1 MKKIFIALAVLASVQ
16 IAGAQVK
23 PDAAKKALDAAVEAS
38 QNAKKN
44 TKAATWT
51 ALGKAYVTAY
61 DAPAGNI
68 WQGATKNDLKLVM
81 GGENPMST
89 ETVTVAGEQMTKE
102 VYANKNL
109 YFNGAGQVAVIEVT
123 KPVAENALIKAA
135 EAYKKA
141 YELDPK
147 TAKASAE
154 AIEKIGEKLSNDAYS
169 LYNLGKYAEASS
181 LFEEAAKV
189 VAGQPVNKVDTAS
202 IYNAG
207 FTALTGGDNANAK
220 RLFKECLD
228 YGYYSDNGE
237 IYAKLADVDPDNA
250 KSYLEDGFKKFP
262 QSQSI
267 LIGLINYYLTNNE
280 STDHL
285 FALLDQAKKNEP
297 NNASLYYV
305 EGNIHSQL
313 GDTEAAVKA
322 YEECTKVN
330 PNYEYGY
337 IGTGILYYNLA
348 VEDQEKAS
356 EELDDKK
363 YMELVSKFE
372 KDLKACIEPF
382 EKAYAITK
390 DDSIKVNIA
399 EYLKNAYYRFSSS
412 DDAMKAAYDKYS
424 EIVSTGVP
432 K

>member
-23 PDAAKKALDAAVEAS
+23 PDAAKKALDAAVADS
-38 QNAKKN
+38 QNAKKA

-51 ALGKAYVTAY
+51 SLGKAYVTAY

-81 GGENPMST
+81 GGENPSAT
-89 ETVTVAGEQMTKE
+89 EAAIVAGEQMTKE
-102 VYANKNL
+102 VYSNKNL

-123 KPVAENALIKAA
+123 KPLVENALQKAA
-135 EAYKKA
+135 EAYQKA
-141 YELDPK
+141 YSLDPK
-147 TAKASAE
+147 TAKTSTE
-154 AIEKIGEKLSNDAYS
+154 ALEKISEKLSNEAYS
-169 LYNLGKYAEASS
+169 LYNLGKYTESS
-181 LFEEAAKV
+181 ALFEEAARV
-189 VAGQPVNKVDTAS
+189 VAGAPVNKVDTS
-202 IYNAG
+202 SLYNAG
-207 FTALTGGDNANAK
+207 FTAQTGGDKETAK

-228 YGYYSDNGE
+228 YGYYSDNGD

-250 KSYLEDGFKKFP
+250 KNYLEQGFQKFP

-280 STDHL
+280 STDRL
-285 FALLDQAKKNEP
+285 FELLAQAKQNEP
-297 NNASLYYV
+297 DNASLYYV

-313 GDTEAAVKA
+313 GDTEAAVKS
-322 YEECTKVN
+322 YEQCTQIN

-337 IGTGILYYNLA
+337 IGEGILFYNLA

-356 EELDDKK
+356 EEMDDKK
-363 YMELVSKFE
+363 YMELVAKFE
-372 KDLKACIEPF
+372 KDIKACIEPF
-382 EKAYAITK
+382 EKAYALTN
-390 DDSIKVNIA
+390 DDTIKVSIA

-412 DDAMKAAYDKYS
+412 DDAMKAAYDKYA
-424 EIVSTGVP
+424 EVVSTGVP

>member
-38 QNAKKN
+38 QNAKKA

-81 GGENPMST
+81 GGENPSAT

-102 VYANKNL
+102 VYSNKNL
-109 YFNGAGQVAVIEVT
+109 YFNGGGQVAIIEVT
-123 KPVAENALIKAA
+123 KPVVENALKNAA

-141 YELDPK
+141 YSLDAK
-147 TAKASAE
+147 TAKTASE
-154 AIEKIGEKLSNDAYS
+154 ALEKISEKLSNEAYS
-169 LYNLGKYAEASS
+169 LYNLGKYAESAK
-181 LFEEAAKV
+181 LFEEAAQV
-189 VAGQPVNKVDTAS
+189 VAGEPVNKVDTSAL
-202 IYNAG
+202 YNAG
-207 FTALTGGDNANAK
+207 FTALNAGDNAMAK
-220 RLFKECLD
+220 RLFQECINHN
-228 YGYYSDNGE
+228 YYSENGE
-237 IYAKLADVDPDNA
+237 IFAKLAEVDAPNA
-250 KSYLEDGFKKFP
+250 KKYLEDGFQKFP

-280 STDHL
+280 STDRL
-285 FALLDQAKKNEP
+285 FELLNQAKANEP
-297 NNASLYYV
+297 DNASLYYV

-313 GDTEAAVKA
+313 GDTEKAIAA
-322 YEECTKVN
+322 YQECNRVN

-337 IGTGILYYNLA
+337 IGAGILYYNLA

-356 EELDDKK
+356 EEMDDKK

-382 EKAYAITK
+382 EKAYSLTK

-399 EYLKNAYYRFSSS
+399 EYLKNAYYRFSSN
-412 DDAMKAAYDKYS
+412 DDASKAAYDKYS
-424 EIVSTGVP
+424 EIVSSGVP

>member
-23 PDAAKKALDAAVEAS
+23 PDAAKKALDAAVEGS

-285 FALLDQAKKNEP
+285 FTLLDQAKKNEP

-322 YEECTKVN
+322 YEECTRVN